1 MTMRGEHSRRW
12 DSNPRPQLYE
22 SRALPLSYAGGLT
35 EVGRHVP
42 SGPHRRQGKPQ
53 EPARP
58 SAVMGVGRYQGMGQL
73 SPARS
78 FCTSASTSEGSMTR
92 SSLTSARQNAE
103 VPQAGGLRIASMSP

>member
-1 MTMRGEHSRRW
+1 
-12 DSNPRPQLYE
+12 
-22 SRALPLSYAGGLT
+22 
-35 EVGRHVP
+35 
-42 SGPHRRQGKPQ
+42 
-53 EPARP
+53 
-58 SAVMGVGRYQGMGQL
+58 MGVGRYQGMGQL